1 MYYSKRTL
9 LIIFVIFIAI
19 VAIGSVIALEW
30 VNRDSYRTNNLICTT
45 KSEAYI
51 APRKLYMDGGLVLDL
66 KSGRITLH
74 NDVTTD
80 TKEKRLFFRDICISK
95 LRRTGMKTFT
105 FKVNSVKTFE
115 SDTAGDLFSWLRLL
129 QPGTINELKMV
140 KIGKNTYMFSLNRHL
155 YNVCTTSSNV
165 EL

>member
-9 LIIFVIFIAI
+9 LIIFIIVIVII
-19 VAIGSVIALEW
+19 AIGSVTALGW
-30 VNRDSYRTNNLICTT
+30 VNRDSYRINNLICTT

-51 APRKLYMDGGLVLDL
+51 EPRKLYMDGGLVLDL
-66 KSGRITLH
+66 KSGRITVH
-74 NDVTTD
+74 YDVTTD

-95 LRRTGMKTFT
+95 LRRMGMKTFT
-105 FKVNSVKTFE
+105 FKVNSVKSFD
-115 SDTAGDLFSWLRLL
+115 SDTAGNLFSWLRLL
-129 QPGTINELKMV
+129 QPGTINELKIV

-155 YNVCTTSSNV
+155 YNVCTTNSNV

>member
-51 APRKLYMDGGLVLDL
+51 EPRKLYMDGGLVLD
-66 KSGRITLH
+66 
-74 NDVTTD
+74 
-80 TKEKRLFFRDICISK
+80 
-95 LRRTGMKTFT
+95 
-105 FKVNSVKTFE
+105 
-115 SDTAGDLFSWLRLL
+115 
-129 QPGTINELKMV
+129 
-140 KIGKNTYMFSLNRHL
+140 
-155 YNVCTTSSNV
+155 
-165 EL
+165 

>member
-51 APRKLYMDGGLVLDL
+51 EPRKLYMDGGLVLDL
-66 KSGRITLH
+66 KSGRITY
-74 NDVTTD
+74 TTMLLPIR
-80 TKEKRLFFRDICISK
+80 KRSGFFRDICISK

-115 SDTAGDLFSWLRLL
+115 SDTAGDLFS
-129 QPGTINELKMV
+129 G
-140 KIGKNTYMFSLNRHL
+140 
-155 YNVCTTSSNV
+155 
-165 EL
+165 

>member
-1 MYYSKRTL
+1 M
-9 LIIFVIFIAI
+9 
-19 VAIGSVIALEW
+19 VAIGSVISLEW
-30 VNRDSYRTNNLICTT
+30 VNSDSNRTNNLISKT
-45 KSEAYI
+45 KAEASHEQL
-51 APRKLYMDGGLVLDL
+51 KLDMDGGIVMDH
-66 KSGRITLH
+66 KSGSITLH
-74 NDVTTD
+74 YDVSSDST
-80 TKEKRLFFRDICISK
+80 EKGLFFRDFCISK

-115 SDTAGDLFSWLRLL
+115 SDSAGDLFSWLRLL
-129 QPGTINELKMV
+129 QPGTINELKMD

>member
-19 VAIGSVIALEW
+19 VAIGSIIALEW
-30 VNRDSYRTNNLICTT
+30 VNHDSYRTNNLICTT

-74 NDVTTD
+74 YDVTTD
-80 TKEKRLFFRDICISK
+80 TKEKRLFFVISASANCAE
-95 LRRTGMKTFT
+95 R
-105 FKVNSVKTFE
+105 V
-115 SDTAGDLFSWLRLL
+115 
-129 QPGTINELKMV
+129 
-140 KIGKNTYMFSLNRHL
+140 
-155 YNVCTTSSNV
+155 
-165 EL
+165 